1 MRVCMDMLVGERVP
15 PGGCNDMKTNVID
28 TVSDETTMKDRLTR
42 TQFDWVPPDW
52 AVRGE
57 PKCIF
62 WSSRSFCPP
71 PSSPCPPLGLN
82 TLT

>member
-1 MRVCMDMLVGERVP
+1 MDMLVGERVP

-57 PKCIF
+57 PSAF
-62 WSSRSFCPP
+62 SGLREVFAPP
-71 PSSPCPPLGLN
+71 
-82 TLT
+82 